1 MGALIL
7 EDGICTSYPGGYTAA
22 KEEQERQMLLEFE
35 QYKNQQKQIEAMK
48 AAIKRFRE
56 WGAQADNPKFFRR
69 AKMLE
74 LRLEKM
80 EMIKRPQLEKPK
92 IPMRFAGDR
101 TGREVLKLTGF
112 SLSFGK
118 TALFEQAE
126 LLVEEKDRMA
136 FLGANGT
143 GKTTTIN
150 ILSGYLEPQ
159 AGECRIFGENIRT
172 MSPLTR
178 RRIGLLIEGHVQY
191 QFMTIRQIE
200 RFYAAFYPA
209 WNRDAYYALME
220 KLQVAPGQRIAR
232 MSCGQR
238 SQVALGLILAQN
250 ADLLVL
256 DDFSMGLDPGYRRLF
271 VDYLRDFARAEGK
284 TVFLTSH
291 IIQDMERLIDDCII
305 MDYGRILV
313 QMPVDELLRTF
324 RRYTFRCADDAVL
337 PSETIFS

>member
-1 MGALIL
+1 MESVIECRHLTHRYGRRTIY
-7 EDGICTSYPGGYTAA
+7 ED
-22 KEEQERQMLLEFE
+22 
-35 QYKNQQKQIEAMK
+35 
-48 AAIKRFRE
+48 
-56 WGAQADNPKFFRR
+56 
-69 AKMLE
+69 
-74 LRLEKM
+74 
-80 EMIKRPQLEKPK
+80 
-92 IPMRFAGDR
+92 
-101 TGREVLKLTGF
+101 
-112 SLSFGK
+112 LSFDVPQGRILGLLGK
-118 TALFEQAE
+118 
-126 LLVEEKDRMA
+126 
-136 FLGANGT
+136 NGT

-305 MDYGRILV
+305 MDYGRILT
-313 QMPVDELLRTF
+313 QQPVGQLLDTL
-324 RRYTFRCADDAVL
+324 RRYTCRVPEGYVPRLPEAFHHPSVVRGVMETCSFLPPAEVERVFAEQQVPYSELKAEKVNLEDAFIGL
-337 PSETIFS
+337 TGKY